1 MTAAIVP
8 FRRTGSG
15 VPRARASGRVPLAW
29 HPAAIDQREVL
40 RETRCIIRECWS
52 LRAESRR
59 IKRDY
64 EARQARI
71 ELLMARY
78 PDVERA

>member
-1 MTAAIVP
+1 VEA
-8 FRRTGSG
+8 GN
-15 VPRARASGRVPLAW
+15 LL
-29 HPAAIDQREVL
+29 PAADQSETL
-40 RETRCIIRECWS
+40 RQTRCIIRECWS

-64 EARQARI
+64 EERQARI
-71 ELLMARY
+71 EVLMAKY

>member
-1 MTAAIVP
+1 MSATIIP
-8 FRRTGSG
+8 LRTGSG
-15 VPRARASGRVPLAW
+15 GGPRAGASGRVEAGNLL
-29 HPAAIDQREVL
+29 PAADQSEVL
-40 RETRCIIRECWS
+40 RETRHCITETWE

-64 EARQARI
+64 EVRQARI
-71 ELLMARY
+71 AVLLAGL